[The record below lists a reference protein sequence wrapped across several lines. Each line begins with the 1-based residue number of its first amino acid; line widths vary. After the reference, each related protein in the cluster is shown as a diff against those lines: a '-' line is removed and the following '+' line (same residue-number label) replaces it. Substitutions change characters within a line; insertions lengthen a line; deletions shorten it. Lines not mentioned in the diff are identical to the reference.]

1 MKFNSV
7 TVTLVNVDDESANV
21 KIDFD
26 PPLPDDEDDIEEQP
40 ILTLLD
46 AMLEAIEDTE
56 DSQETYL
63 Q

>member
-7 TVTLVNVDDESANV
+7 TVTLVNIDAESANV
-21 KIDFD
+21 KVDFD
-26 PPLPDDEDDIEEQP
+26 PPLPDNEDDIDEQP

>member
-7 TVTLVNVDDESANV
+7 TITLVNVDEESANV

-26 PPLPDDEDDIEEQP
+26 PPLPDDEDTIEEQP

>member
-26 PPLPDDEDDIEEQP
+26 PPLPDDEDTIEEQP

-56 DSQETYL
+56 DSKETYL